1 MDFYFKFRYR
11 SRKSKVSVC
20 KSRIYVSSNS
30 SKYKVLATKYILK
43 SQSMYIITMTTT
55 VSDLMRKNVF
65 TIKESDTIQ
74 NSAMKMKDNKVSSL
88 LVVDSGGKP
97 TGLVTERDLVRKV
110 CINDVRTTEV
120 KNKEIMSTPLITIDS
135 KSSPSIAADL
145 MLKHNVRHLLVVD
158 GNSKDASK
166 LVGMVTPLDF
176 TKYEEYVR
184 DDEDK
189 ESIEMILEY
198 YI

>member
-1 MDFYFKFRYR
+1 
-11 SRKSKVSVC
+11 
-20 KSRIYVSSNS
+20 
-30 SKYKVLATKYILK
+30 
-43 SQSMYIITMTTT
+43 MTTT

-74 NSAMKMKDNKVSSL
+74 NSAMKMKDKKVSSL

-120 KNKEIMSTPLITIDS
+120 KNKEIMSAPLITIDS
-135 KSSPSIAADL
+135 NSSPSIAADL
-145 MLKHNVRHLLVVD
+145 MLKHNARHLLVV
-158 GNSKDASK
+158 GNSKDTSK
-166 LVGMVTPLDF
+166 LVGMITPLDF